1 MECNQYKKWNPPKGD
16 YIKISIHYVKVENP
30 VQNGKINGVGIL
42 VRNFSGKM
50 LRGDMGP
57 MQGMY
62 EGQSLFQDMHAGA
75 VQALKMDKHLVQ
87 IDMENRD
94 IFDILRP

>member
-62 EGQSLFQDMHAGA
+62 EGQSLF
-75 VQALKMDKHLVQ
+75 
-87 IDMENRD
+87 
-94 IFDILRP
+94 